1 MAVLCEWPCF
11 VNGCMPWNVPVNLAR
26 LVAHVAVTPTVFG
39 SNDYPSLFVDQGL
52 NAGPGKLPVTVVIA
66 VAAVV
71 DDAVVVAAVACFF
84 LLFAL
89 LFLLPCCCF
98 VGAACCCCC
107 SCCYC
112 CRYVCSVGAQ
122 RFLLFIETLCCCM
135 VPAHSLQ
142 GHLHHPCCFWMVTDT
157 VLRCRRSTLSCS
169 CAACATKAFCK
180 TAWPLRWRLGC
191 SQTACL
197 GVRVQGGGGGHWC

>member
-71 DDAVVVAAVACFF
+71 DDAASVVAVVVVAAVAC
-84 LLFAL
+84 LLLVVVRVIISVAL
-89 LFLLPCCCF
+89 LLLCWCCLLLLLLLLLLLPLRLQCRCPTLF
-98 VGAACCCCC
+98 V
-107 SCCYC
+107 
-112 CRYVCSVGAQ
+112 V
-122 RFLLFIETLCCCM
+122 
-135 VPAHSLQ
+135 H
-142 GHLHHPCCFWMVTDT
+142 
-157 VLRCRRSTLSCS
+157 
-169 CAACATKAFCK
+169 
-180 TAWPLRWRLGC
+180 
-191 SQTACL
+191 
-197 GVRVQGGGGGHWC
+197 

>member
-71 DDAVVVAAVACFF
+71 DDAVVAVVVAAVAC
-84 LLFAL
+84 LLLVVVRVIISVAL
-89 LFLLPCCCF
+89 LLLCWCCLLLLLLLLLLLPLRLQCRCPTLF
-98 VGAACCCCC
+98 V
-107 SCCYC
+107 
-112 CRYVCSVGAQ
+112 V
-122 RFLLFIETLCCCM
+122 
-135 VPAHSLQ
+135 H
-142 GHLHHPCCFWMVTDT
+142 
-157 VLRCRRSTLSCS
+157 
-169 CAACATKAFCK
+169 
-180 TAWPLRWRLGC
+180 
-191 SQTACL
+191 
-197 GVRVQGGGGGHWC
+197 